1 MTGPEVLD
9 LARDGVW
16 TMILVSAPTMVV
28 GLVVGVVI
36 ALFQALTQIQE
47 MTLVFVPKILA
58 IFVTLLLT
66 LPFMSQLLQAF
77 MQKVTGLILTTGAG

>member
-1 MTGPEVLD
+1 MTGGEVLD
-9 LARDGVW
+9 LAREAVW
-16 TMILVSAPTMVV
+16 TMILVAGPIMAV
-28 GLVVGVVI
+28 GLLVGVVI

-58 IFVTLLLT
+58 IFVTLLIT

-77 MQKVTGLILTTGAG
+77 MARVTEMILITS

>member
-1 MTGPEVLD
+1 MTGAVVLD
-9 LARDGVW
+9 LAREGIWV
-16 TMILVSAPTMVV
+16 MILVAAPMMIV

-58 IFVTLLLT
+58 IFVTMLLS
-66 LPFMSQLLQAF
+66 LPFMGA
-77 MQKVTGLILTTGAG
+77 ILGGYMTKLADMIIAGG

>member
-1 MTGPEVLD
+1 MTGDVILD
-9 LARDGVW
+9 LAREGIWV
-16 TMILVSAPTMVV
+16 MILIGGPMMVV

-58 IFVTLLLT
+58 IFVTMLLT
-66 LPFMSQLLQAF
+66 LPFM
-77 MQKVTGLILTTGAG
+77 GAVLGGYMTRLVDMIIVGG

>member
-1 MTGPEVLD
+1 MTGGEVLD
-9 LARDGVW
+9 LAREGVW
-16 TMILVSAPTMVV
+16 TMILVAGPVMVV

-58 IFVTLLLT
+58 IFATLLLT
-66 LPFMSQLLQAF
+66 LPYMGQMLAAF
-77 MQKVTGLILTTGAG
+77 MNRIGELILATPS

>member
-9 LARDGVW
+9 VAREAIFV
-16 TMILVSAPTMVV
+16 LLRVSAPLMLV
-28 GLVVGVVI
+28 GLGVGLII

-58 IFVTLLLT
+58 IFLALIVL
-66 LPFMSQLLQAF
+66 LPFMGTSLGNYMHYVAD
-77 MQKVTGLILTTGAG
+77 KIVTG